1 MYIEDNSVCNTEQAL
16 SNTHTEAHNQFS
28 APHKHA
34 INIHVNTLT
43 NMLNII
49 YMCAGI
55 VSVGRTDGTAH
66 IASHRD

>member
-1 MYIEDNSVCNTEQAL
+1 MQIYSSTHFAFLVNPLQRTEQ
-16 SNTHTEAHNQFS
+16 AHNQFS